1 MLWRILLC
9 LLNLIPTSFGFAAWL
24 KCNRRLEEDEIIM
37 NNKVRAHA
45 EEDNNIIVK
54 LAVYDDETGSRV
66 DVPSD
71 SGDAIVWIEAD
82 SSPSSLFYTIKMDPE
97 TVKEMVDL
105 QYVIE
110 TAPFEDLKDSKN
122 PKPSHHSRP
131 SPTPM
136 TPTISSPTPDSKA
149 KSSFVNASSGGGIL
163 CNGRR
168 AHARGKRGAV
178 KYELARKP
186 KQYDDGK
193 ETSLLAEVVAG
204 FSEYHGAVTLTPCVL
219 FIRKEKQQSK
229 PSQGEL

>member
-1 MLWRILLC
+1 MLWVLL
-9 LLNLIPTSFGFAAWL
+9 PHPSFGFAAWL

-45 EEDNNIIVK
+45 EEDNIIVK

-71 SGDAIVWIEAD
+71 SGDAIVWIDAD

-97 TVKEMVDL
+97 TVEQMVDL

-110 TAPFEDLKDSKN
+110 TAPFEDSKDSKN
-122 PKPSHHSRP
+122 PTPSHHSRH

-136 TPTISSPTPDSKA
+136 IPTIPSPPLDSKA
-149 KSSFVNASSGGGIL
+149 ESSFVNASSGGGIL
-163 CNGRR
+163 CSGRR
-168 AHARGKRGAV
+168 GHARGKRGAV
-178 KYELARKP
+178 KYELVTKP
-186 KQYDDGK
+186 KQDDDDGK

-204 FSEYHGAVTLTPCVL
+204 FSEYHGAVTLTPRIL
-219 FIRKEKQQSK
+219 FKRKEKQQYE